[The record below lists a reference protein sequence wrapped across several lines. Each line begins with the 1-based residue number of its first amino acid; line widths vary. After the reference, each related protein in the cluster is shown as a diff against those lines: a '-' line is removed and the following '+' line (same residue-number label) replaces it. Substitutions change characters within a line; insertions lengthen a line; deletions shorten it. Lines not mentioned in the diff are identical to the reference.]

1 MALEHSLFFTIPSR
15 KYFDFAVGSTGGDSI
30 VIRVEAERKQ
40 LNVVSLNL
48 GFDFISID
56 VPNDQKS
63 TSITACQEVPIVAE
77 YNTLNP
83 FLVVGGLLEF
93 FSCKDIPNYYS
104 LILTTRG
111 YFLSQWAECDAEHL
125 ASMALESS
133 KLVSSF
139 SVPELDCIVCAPR
152 YEEIVEA
159 TGCYRPN
166 LLWMPLQELCLSEPL
181 EVPHSDSPIST
192 DRYDLLSNLVK
203 VQADNFIFVA

>member
-139 SVPELDCIVCAPR
+139 SVP
-152 YEEIVEA
+152 
-159 TGCYRPN
+159 
-166 LLWMPLQELCLSEPL
+166 
-181 EVPHSDSPIST
+181 
-192 DRYDLLSNLVK
+192 
-203 VQADNFIFVA
+203 